1 MNRKKIIFVTLFAI
15 LFNLCTFSVIKA
27 ENKDK
32 DKDKDKKDIYLFNF
46 EDWEYEPNFR
56 TVVVLDI
63 AVFRNFSEIRGM
75 DYRPE
80 FNKDY
85 ILSIELYK
93 QADMKEFVGV
103 HEPTNPRDA
112 VYTDGKSD
120 DYAYKLKRLIDHN
133 IMTRDAFYFAN
144 ENEAKMG
151 LDLNTYKGEQKK

>member
-1 MNRKKIIFVTLFAI
+1 MNRRRIIFVTVFAI
-15 LFNLCTFSVIKA
+15 LFSLFNLSAIQA
-27 ENKDK
+27 EKD
-32 DKDKDKKDIYLFNF
+32 DEDKDKKDIYLFNF

-75 DYRPE
+75 DYRPS

-85 ILSIELYK
+85 ILGIELYK

-103 HEPTNPRDA
+103 HEPTNLRDA
-112 VYTDGKSD
+112 VYTDGKSE
-120 DYAYKLKRLIDHN
+120 DYAYKLKRLIDNN